1 MNRKNFYITFSILA
15 FLFIVQ
21 HIFIKQPD
29 ILKNVKASDDF
40 SSVEINLLEGGFEPI
55 GFYAGKKPVVLIFWS
70 SDVDPCKYTLEAVNP
85 KLEEWHSKYD
95 FELIAVNVSESKAAI
110 ESVKK
115 AWNLKMKIG
124 LDSKGEIAREFGVA
138 SVPTVIILRKDGTV
152 RSRYEHYDPEI
163 DDRIARRIRPEDEK
177 EDKIQKIEINDGD
190 TVITEGEL

>member
-1 MNRKNFYITFSILA
+1 MNRKIFYITLSILA
-15 FLFIVQ
+15 FLFIIQ

-40 SSVEINLLEGGFEPI
+40 SSIEIDLLDGGFEPI

-110 ESVKK
+110 ESAKN

-124 LDSKGEIAREFGVA
+124 LDNKGKVAGEFGVA
-138 SVPTVIILRKDGTV
+138 SVPTVIILRKDGTI
-152 RSRYEHYDPEI
+152 RSRYENYDPEI
-163 DDRIARRIRPEDEK
+163 DDRIARRIRPDE
-177 EDKIQKIEINDGD
+177 EKIEKIKEIPED
-190 TVITEGEL
+190 TVINEEEV